1 MSRSPV
7 RRVLVAALAAVGLA
21 AGAASSAAAVTGPPN
36 ESFVAAFAV
45 SQVAPDLDPIGAN
58 VASCRPSAAHPRP
71 VVLVHGT
78 FENRYDNWASLSPR
92 LRLAGYCVFALDYGV
107 DRTSVLGA
115 PPGVKGTGDI
125 RASSGELAAFV
136 DRVLASTGATKV
148 DLVGHSQGGLLARQY
163 LKYDGGATKVARVVT
178 LGSTHHGTTLNG
190 IGTLGREFEAFGALD
205 GAQLVTGPAAIQQV
219 AGSEFLTTLN
229 AGGDTLPGIA
239 YTAIATKYDEVTTP
253 YETTFLTAGPGATV
267 RNITLQDGCPIDGDD
282 HLSMPYSPR
291 AQAYV
296 LRALGS
302 DVPVPCLPRAPL
314 L

>member
-7 RRVLVAALAAVGLA
+7 RRLLATALAAVGLA
-21 AGAASSAAAVTGPPN
+21 TGAASTATAVTGPPN
-36 ESFVAAFAV
+36 ESFVTAFAV

-58 VASCRPSAAHPRP
+58 VPSCRPSAAHPRP

-78 FENRYDNWASLSPR
+78 FENRYDNWASLSPK

-107 DRTSVLGA
+107 DRTSLLGL
-115 PPGVKGTGDI
+115 PPGVKGTGDL
-125 RASSGELAAFV
+125 RASAKELAAFV
-136 DRVLASTGATKV
+136 DRVRTATGAAKV
-148 DLVGHSQGGLLARQY
+148 DLVGHSQGGVMARQY
-163 LKYDGGATKVARVVT
+163 LRFEGGATKVARLVT
-178 LGSTHHGTTLNG
+178 LGATHHGTTLG
-190 IGTLGREFEAFGALD
+190 GLGTLGTEFAAFGALD
-205 GAQLVTGPAAIQQV
+205 GARLVTGPGAIQQV
-219 AGSEFLTTLN
+219 RGSDFLTTLN

-253 YETTFLTAGPGATV
+253 YESTFLTPGPGATV
-267 RNITLQDGCPIDGDD
+267 DNITLQDGCPIDGDD

-302 DVPVPCLPRAPL
+302 SVPVPCVPRAPL